1 MKNKKSIIILLILTV
16 VCLFIDQLTKY
27 IVTENMNVADT
38 IHIIRNFFR
47 ITYVQN
53 TGAAWSI
60 FAGNTIFLI
69 LISIVVL
76 GIFIHFL
83 LKKDKLEKDETIIY
97 GVLMGGIFG
106 NLIDRIRYGYV
117 IDFFDF
123 NFGSFDYPIFNIA
136 DIMIVLAGI
145 FLIIKILKEDVK

>member
-1 MKNKKSIIILLILTV
+1 MKNKKSIILILTIAI
-16 VCLFIDQLTKY
+16 LGLLIDQATKEI
-27 IVTENMNVADT
+27 IVKNMEVADT

-60 FAGNTIFLI
+60 FSGNTVFLI
-69 LISIVVL
+69 LISIIVL
-76 GIFIHFL
+76 GIFIYFL
-83 LKKDKLEKDETIIY
+83 LKKDIIEKSEIVIY
-97 GVLMGGIFG
+97 GLLVGGIVG

-117 IDFFDF
+117 VDFFDF
-123 NFGSFDYPIFNIA
+123 NFGSFNYPIFNVA
-136 DIMIVLAGI
+136 DVMIVLTGL

>member
-1 MKNKKSIIILLILTV
+1 M
-16 VCLFIDQLTKY
+16 
-27 IVTENMNVADT
+27 EVADT

-60 FAGNTIFLI
+60 FSGNTVFLI
-69 LISIVVL
+69 LISIIVL
-76 GIFIHFL
+76 GIFIYFL
-83 LKKDKLEKDETIIY
+83 LKKDIIEKSEIVIY
-97 GVLMGGIFG
+97 GLLVGGIVG

-117 IDFFDF
+117 VDFFDF
-123 NFGSFDYPIFNIA
+123 NFGSFNYPIFNVA
-136 DIMIVLAGI
+136 DVMIVLTGL